1 MNRTAGLPASAW
13 HPHIHRRKKS
23 TRRAWGLAS
32 WPPPMGG
39 VGGWVGLSWY
49 ACGIFSSARRR
60 TSTSVWPMC
69 TPHTTLRC
77 VPRRTR
83 KAEGRV
89 AGRGRGVWWG
99 WVGRRGEKGQLKQP
113 HAPPPPLPRS
123 LPCQAHPRR
132 GLRLAVGPHTRH
144 RRVVAVP
151 CACDVCM
158 REPGRRVVEW
168 FTKASVSKAKA
179 GERNN
184 KGQNRTKSI
193 CVCGCLV
200 SFLKLLAPYM

>member
-113 HAPPPPLPRS
+113 HAPPPPPSPFSS
-123 LPCQAHPRR
+123 LPGTPSSWPPPGSGTTHTSQAGSRSAMC
-132 GLRLAVGPHTRH
+132 LR
-144 RRVVAVP
+144 
-151 CACDVCM
+151 
-158 REPGRRVVEW
+158 
-168 FTKASVSKAKA
+168 
-179 GERNN
+179 
-184 KGQNRTKSI
+184 
-193 CVCGCLV
+193 CLYEG
-200 SFLKLLAPYM
+200 AWA